1 MRNEIYDKRFNAKMI
16 EDFPVEG
23 KEKLFINENL
33 TQRCKH
39 LFWLSKQKAKE
50 LEYKY
55 FWTQNG
61 QIFVRKNEE
70 SEKVLI
76 WSESDLD
83 KLQ

>member
-1 MRNEIYDKRFNAKMI
+1 MI
-16 EDFPVEG
+16 EDFPVKG
-23 KEKLFINENL
+23 MEKLFINKNL
-33 TQRCKH
+33 TQRRKR

-50 LEYKY
+50 LVYKH
-55 FWTQNG
+55 FWSQNR

-76 WSESDLD
+76 RSESDLD

>member
-1 MRNEIYDKRFNAKMI
+1 MLQRQNDRRLP
-16 EDFPVEG
+16 PVEG
-23 KEKLFINENL
+23 MEKLFMNENL
-33 TQRCKH
+33 TQRRKR
-39 LFWLSKQKAKE
+39 LFWLSMQKAKE

-76 WSESDLD
+76 SSESDLD
-83 KLQ
+83 QL